1 MDGISIAVLIL
12 IGIFQ
17 QFSLQLLSKLLQSPQ
32 KMAQAAQIRIFYRFF
47 ACNTVQYIKY
57 MIK

>member
-32 KMAQAAQIRIFYRFF
+32 KMTVETQIRIFYRFF

>member
-1 MDGISIAVLIL
+1 MEGISIAVLIL

-32 KMAQAAQIRIFYRFF
+32 NMAVVAQIRIFYRFF

>member
-1 MDGISIAVLIL
+1 MEGISIDVLIL

-32 KMAQAAQIRIFYRFF
+32 KMAVEAQIRIFYRFF